1 MMKALMQPF
10 REVAGFDDL
19 KRQLEKNRGLIMVSG
34 CLESQKA
41 HLTAALLPEEGASL
55 IVAENE
61 LKAKEIYEDLK
72 LYSREVL
79 YYPARDLIF
88 YQADISGNLLTR
100 QRMRVIQAILEQ
112 KKVTVVTST
121 GGCMDYLLPLRVL
134 KNHVLTLKNDSE
146 LDLEEFS
153 QIGRAHV

>member
-10 REVAGFDDL
+10 REVAGFEDL
-19 KRQLEKNRGLIMVSG
+19 ERQLLKNRGVVMVTG

-41 HLTAALLPEEGASL
+41 HLAAALLPASSAAL
-55 IVAENE
+55 LVAENE
-61 LKAKEIYEDLK
+61 LKAKELYEDLK
-72 LYSREVL
+72 LYDREVL

-88 YQADISGNLLTR
+88 YQADLSGNLLTR

-121 GGCMDYLLPLRVL
+121 GGCLDYLLPLRVL
-134 KNHVLTLKNDSE
+134 KNHIITLKNDSP
-146 LDLEEFS
+146 LDLE
-153 QIGRAHV
+153 QLAVKLTDM